1 MNRLR
6 KVVNNT
12 LISLVG
18 QAITWSSTL
27 VLTIAYGRFLT
38 DVKFGELYFAITFV
52 ALIGFPIEFGLN
64 QQIVRDVSQQPE
76 LARRYFSNTFLIK
89 FMLWAIFFS
98 AILAICHL
106 LAYPSEVQ
114 TLVFICGLMLLC
126 TGTTNIFSSF
136 HFASERNIYP
146 VLGTVLEKGL
156 DAAIGF
162 LLLRHGYG
170 VVTIGLVLLGAAFI
184 NTLWQGAWF
193 FRFVKVSLDI
203 NVPLIRTMLRTSVPF
218 LIYGVLGVIYYR
230 LDTILLSLMT
240 NDAAIGLYGAGYR
253 LFDTLTFL
261 PSIVVSAIMYPVFS
275 KLSLNSKEDLK
286 KSAEKATN
294 FLLFCVAPISTLL
307 IIAAPAIIGYLYH
320 HSDYVGTIPVLIAL
334 SPGLFFLYLN
344 SVLSAIIMSTKLEKK
359 MPIMAGAA
367 LIFNLV
373 LNLLFIPM
381 FQQVAAAAIT
391 SLTELL
397 LLILSLFFIP
407 RYLIPTRSVLV
418 GLKCIAASVIMG
430 GVIWLLRYDSLLI
443 ILGAAAVVYLVAA
456 TLLRTIPKEDIQA
469 IYWSIRHKVQ
479 AAEPI
484 LETNENQPYSLLMA
498 SISDEDTIILP
509 AIDSRTRSL
518 FATYIDDEDDED
530 TLPKYPVTKP
540 VVLPVTP
547 HAEAIEAAYYD
558 PIETAQ

>member
-1 MNRLR
+1 MNKLR

-18 QAITWSSTL
+18 QAITWTSTL
-27 VLTIAYGRFLT
+27 VLTIAYGRFLS

-64 QQIVRDVSQQPE
+64 QQIVRDVAQHPE
-76 LARRYFSNTFLIK
+76 LAHRYFSNTFLIK
-89 FMLWAIFFS
+89 LTLWAIFFS
-98 AILAICHL
+98 AILVICRL
-106 LAYPSEVQ
+106 IGYQSEVQ

-126 TGTTNIFSSF
+126 TGITNIFSSF
-136 HFASERNIYP
+136 HYASERNLYP

-156 DAAIGF
+156 DALLGF

-184 NTLWQGAWF
+184 NTLWQGTWF
-193 FRFVKVSLDI
+193 FRFVKVSLGI
-203 NVPLIRTMLRTSVPF
+203 NISLIRVLLRTSVPF

-230 LDTILLSLMT
+230 LDTILLSLMA
-240 NDAAIGLYGAGYR
+240 NDATIGLYGAGYR

-275 KLSLNSKEDLK
+275 KLSLSSKEDLK
-286 KSAEKATN
+286 KSVEKATN
-294 FLLFCVAPISTLL
+294 FLLFCVSPISTLL
-307 IIAAPAIIGYLYH
+307 IVAAPIIIGYLYH
-320 HSDYVGTIPVLIAL
+320 QSNYLGTIPVLMTL

-344 SVLSAIIMSTKLEKK
+344 SVLSAILMSTKLEKK
-359 MPIMAGAA
+359 MPIMAGIA
-367 LIFNLV
+367 LVFNLV
-373 LNLLFIPM
+373 LNLIFIPL
-381 FQQVAAAAIT
+381 FKEVAAAAVT

-418 GLKCIAASVIMG
+418 GLKCITASLIMAA
-430 GVIWLLRYDSLLI
+430 VIWFMRYDSLLI
-443 ILGAAAVVYLVAA
+443 ILGAAAIVYVGAA

-469 IYWSIRHKVQ
+469 IYRSIRYKVH

-484 LETNENQPYSLLMA
+484 PETAENQPFSLLMA
-498 SISDEDTIILP
+498 SIADENTVILP
-509 AIDSRTRSL
+509 AIDRRTRDL
-518 FATYIDDEDDED
+518 FAEYIEDDSDAE
-530 TLPKYPVTKP
+530 TLPRYPATKP

-547 HAEAIEAAYYD
+547 RPKAIE
-558 PIETAQ
+558 TTQ